1 MIDTI
6 SNPMGVSTS
15 SGVLRKA
22 LNFIFR
28 SKAPHKFD
36 GATKAVCQASL
47 FFAKTLAISDI
58 QLATMFQLVATL
70 HENGGKLNVIVRSKN
85 IFVILVVPHLVS
97 KTNHMEVS
105 KVQLEYW
112 HATMAKL
119 HDFRARLAIDQTN
132 VIPKVIIMDNEKG
145 VFQLKGASAQ

>member
-15 SGVLRKA
+15 SGVSRKT

-36 GATKAVCQASL
+36 GVAKAVCQASL
-47 FFAKTLAISDI
+47 FFAKTLAISNI

-70 HENGGKLNVIVRSKN
+70 SENGGTLNVMVRSKN

-97 KTNHMEVS
+97 KTNHIEVS

-119 HDFRARLAIDQTN
+119 HDLRARLAIDKTN
-132 VIPKVIIMDNEKG
+132 VIPKVIIVDNEKG
-145 VFQLKGASAQ
+145 VFQLKGASA